1 MGELTPEPQLQTSPR
16 SADVHGEMPL
26 ERIVGLMQNLLSHF
40 DLDSVLAEIVDTAK
54 SLLGAELAT
63 LWLYQADH
71 SQLVCAIP
79 RRDSPITVAFGNG
92 LVGTCAAT
100 RHLVNVPDVT
110 ADPRFLKEVDGGAL
124 LGRGSMLSVPMID
137 ADGVLIGVLQLLDED
152 GLPFDARAESM
163 AGILAAQAAIALQAV
178 AMHQERLHFQR
189 LNQEVELARAIQI
202 GTLPETMP
210 QVPGYE
216 VHGHFQPADRAGGD
230 LFDLVMLD
238 GRLFILLGDATGH
251 GFGPALSDTAPRG
264 TLTFH
269 SLREYTPG
277 DDIRRVHWRSSARTG
292 TLMVREHVD
301 TSLPSTVVVLD
312 TRANRYR
319 DESFED
325 AVDVAASV
333 VASSQARGFPV
344 RLVTSTGVAFVAR
357 AGQRGQDLR
366 DFLTTVETAGDGSL
380 RRAAVEVLRGREHDV
395 IAVVSGD
402 VDGADLSEVTSM
414 TRRFASGALVTVGAA
429 TSGTRPRWTAGLH
442 LDGATAAEALARWQV
457 TTTTARS
464 SSGFDR

>member
-1 MGELTPEPQLQTSPR
+1 MPAAGLPSITP
-16 SADVHGEMPL
+16 AGA
-26 ERIVGLMQNLLSHF
+26 IVASGAGAF
-40 DLDSVLAEIVDTAK
+40 A
-54 SLLGAELAT
+54 LLGWSLGYRALTMIAAGAAIGLVATWLAT
-63 LWLYQADH
+63 LSVPDLDVSRAIEPSRVERGRRALGLVSVRNVGRRRSRSCTAVELITIDELGSTAVAPSSAPSSVTVHRRRKSSAHSSTTTSVTVRVEIPALRARRSVAVPYELPTHRRGALRVGPLAITRRDPFGLWQARRPVGDAVTL
-71 SQLVCAIP
+71 LVEPRVHPIDP
-79 RRDSPITVAFGNG
+79 RRGGRA
-92 LVGTCAAT
+92 
-100 RHLVNVPDVT
+100 RHL
-110 ADPRFLKEVDGGAL
+110 E
-124 LGRGSMLSVPMID
+124 
-137 ADGVLIGVLQLLDED
+137 
-152 GLPFDARAESM
+152 
-163 AGILAAQAAIALQAV
+163 
-178 AMHQERLHFQR
+178 
-189 LNQEVELARAIQI
+189 
-202 GTLPETMP
+202 
-210 QVPGYE
+210 
-216 VHGHFQPADRAGGD
+216 
-230 LFDLVMLD
+230 
-238 GRLFILLGDATGH
+238 
-251 GFGPALSDTAPRG
+251 GPLSDTAPRG